1 MRPSTAS
8 QRYAA
13 ITLAK
18 GKMYE
23 FHVPEEEHLA
33 IPEGVDLEH
42 QFPLALGTL
51 GDRAVEV
58 LATQLYESSS
68 FSTDQASV
76 LFASQVLSG
85 IASSRA
91 TPELSETLRLLAAA
105 GFYLAGSP
113 GTAMAVYKGID
124 EQLLGEDTSARLLL
138 HVLKAPWT
146 SPPNAVVGSIEYLS
160 LVLERLHAHYL
171 DGEALSLANES
182 LLGLRQYIF
191 EEASSHDFL
200 LLSLLAAI
208 VVRRYQWSAWTMLPA
223 ATDLATE
230 VWAPFLSRQSA
241 LKEFWPSQKALADAG
256 VLKGLSAVVQMP
268 TSAGKTKATELII
281 RSAFQASRTQT
292 AIVVAPFRALCHE
305 IANSL
310 HEAFVEDGYAV
321 NQLSDALQRD
331 YLKAQTISEADSGP
345 QKVLV
350 VTPEKLLYAIRQDGG
365 FLEGVGLLIYDEAHQ
380 FDNGKRG
387 VTYELLLTAIKRSTP
402 ITTQSVLVSA
412 VVGNADELA
421 QWLFGDQARTV
432 QDDVKQ
438 SRRMIAY
445 TSFPSPTPGGAG
457 RLEFRAAVR
466 GQQDFYVPR
475 VISPVELKRF
485 PGEKLRHFPEE
496 SSAASVAL
504 YLGLKLAMN
513 GPVAVYSRLPASA
526 SKVATEVVRNL
537 LRRDAPVTY
546 PVEYS
551 DAVEVRRLHN
561 LYILN
566 FGEKAPL
573 SKAAELGVFVH
584 HGETP
589 HGIRLS
595 IEHAMKESH
604 IRFIACTSTLAQGVN
619 LPIRYLIVNSS
630 LVGPDEIKSR
640 DFNNLVGRS
649 GRAGMHEE
657 GTIIFA
663 NASIFD
669 EQSDAWDASLEL
681 IEPTTTAKT
690 GSSLLDLLSKP
701 YVSRPLKALLKWD
714 FDRLVY
720 DLIDSPEEYCDTLR
734 SIKVKQ
740 LKYQAARLLAEIQR
754 KRASIEAVESFLMN
768 YRQTDDDEED
778 VEIVETAKT
787 LAAATF
793 AYSLANEV
801 QRYELE
807 QVFAYIA
814 ERLETMV
821 PDPKTQNR
829 YGKIL
834 LGVDFS
840 TKLDEWVEENA
851 FELGLCDSDNSLFD
865 TVWKLLRPVTA
876 DSDLRKLRPVEAA
889 QEVALCWIRGE
900 PYHQIMAMLNTKS
913 AVIAHETRNDTITY
927 DTIVSMCEKAF
938 SFEFCLHLAAIK
950 ESYVAHRGENG
961 LSLKEEADFD
971 LLLKR
976 LKYGLPSLSAIA
988 YFEAGFA
995 DRVIAQSL
1003 TSLPS
1008 RWGVHSAYDA
1018 KKAIRK
1024 NRAKAKLLLDDMP
1037 AYYEAVLAR
1046 ILA

>member
-1 MRPSTAS
+1 MRPSTAAK
-8 QRYAA
+8 RYAA
-13 ITLAK
+13 VTLSK

-23 FHVPEEEHLA
+23 FHIPEEEHQP
-33 IPEGVDLEH
+33 IPPGVDLEQ

-51 GDRAVEV
+51 GDWALEV
-58 LATQLYESSS
+58 VSRHFDEESSR
-68 FSTDQASV
+68 STELSSV

-85 IASSRA
+85 MASSRVA
-91 TPELSETLRLLAAA
+91 PGLSEMLRLLAAA

-113 GTAMAVYKGID
+113 GMSIAVYKTID
-124 EQLLGEDTSARLLL
+124 EELLGDDICAHLLL
-138 HVLKAPWT
+138 HVLRAPWT
-146 SPPNAVVGSIEYLS
+146 MPVRAFESPTRHLSRVLRYLHDHYRMGD
-160 LVLERLHAHYL
+160 LQGLAH
-171 DGEALSLANES
+171 ES
-182 LLGLRQYIF
+182 FIGLRQYIF

-208 VVRRYQWSAWTMLPA
+208 VVLRYRWSAWTMLPA
-223 ATDLATE
+223 STDLAADA
-230 VWAPFLSRQSA
+230 WAPFLSRPSS
-241 LKEFWPSQKALADAG
+241 LKEFWPSQRALAEAG
-256 VLKGLSAVVQMP
+256 VLKGDSAVVQMP

-292 AIVVAPFRALCHE
+292 AIVVAPFRALCQE
-305 IANSL
+305 ITNSL
-310 HEAFVEDGYAV
+310 HEAFADDGYAV

-331 YLKAQTISEADSGP
+331 YTAAEYDSVP
-345 QKVLV
+345 KKVLV
-350 VTPEKLLYAIRQDGG
+350 VTPEKLLYSIRQDGA

-421 QWLFGDQARTV
+421 RWLFADQERTV
-432 QDDVKQ
+432 YDDVRQ

-457 RLEFRAAVR
+457 RLEFRSAVR

-475 VISPVELKRF
+475 VISPVKLKRL
-485 PGEKLRHFPEE
+485 PRERLRHFPEE
-496 SSAASVAL
+496 TSAASVAL

-526 SKVATEVVRNL
+526 SKVVKEVVENL

-546 PVEYS
+546 PVKYS

-566 FGEKAPL
+566 FGEEAPL

-630 LVGPDEIKSR
+630 LVGPDEITSR

-690 GSSLLDLLSKP
+690 GSSLLDLLSTP
-701 YVSRPLKALLKWD
+701 YVSRQLMALLQWD

-720 DLIDSPEEYCDTLR
+720 DLIDSPEEYLDTLR
-734 SIKVKQ
+734 SIKVQQ
-740 LKYQAARLLAEIQR
+740 LKSQSAQLLAQLQR

-768 YRQTDDDEED
+768 YRRNDDDEED

-814 ERLETMV
+814 ARLETKV

-829 YGKIL
+829 YGKNL

-840 TKLDEWVEENA
+840 AKLDEWVEENA

-865 TVWKLLRPVTA
+865 TVWKLLYPVTA
-876 DSDLRKLRPVEAA
+876 DSDLLKLRPMEAA
-889 QEVALCWIRGE
+889 QEVALSWIRGE
-900 PYHQIMAMLNTKS
+900 PFHQIMAMLNTKS
-913 AVIAHETRNDTITY
+913 AVIAHETRNDSITY

-961 LSLKEEADFD
+961 LSLKEDADFD

-1003 TSLPS
+1003 TSIPS

-1018 KKAIRK
+1018 KKTIRR
-1024 NRAKAKLLLDDMP
+1024 NRAKAKLLLEDMP